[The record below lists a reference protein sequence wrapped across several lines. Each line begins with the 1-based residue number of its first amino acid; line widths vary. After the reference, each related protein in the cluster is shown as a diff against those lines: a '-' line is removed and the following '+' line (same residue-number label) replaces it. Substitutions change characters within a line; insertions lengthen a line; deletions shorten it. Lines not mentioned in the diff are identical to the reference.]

1 MQVILKCFKTSD
13 KDPTY
18 FRNPDNLS
26 INEIDIYAL
35 YDSQSDE
42 YSGEFNNTTLENSS
56 VLDIT
61 EAESSNNN
69 IAVPGPK
76 AMYTLYPQLI
86 QLLAEG
92 KKLLVICAEYRQV
105 FKTFFGN

>member
-1 MQVILKCFKTSD
+1 MHVILKCLKTSD

-26 INEIDIYAL
+26 INEIDRYAL

-61 EAESSNNN
+61 ETEPSNNN
-69 IAVPGPK
+69 IAVPGPSHVN
-76 AMYTLYPQLI
+76 TLPS
-86 QLLAEG
+86 ANPTSRRG
-92 KKLLVICAEYRQV
+92 KKAPRYLCRVQTCIQNI
-105 FKTFFGN
+105 FW